1 MKQKRKQDNDKTN
14 KNGFPELASL
24 MIVLFAVLYTSGW
37 SFAYH
42 YFGYFNVGLSALE
55 LPKEEFFIFSYW
67 VIEDNAVILIPCGL
81 FVFLLIWCLLY
92 LIKKFSNNNIMY
104 YLFLLSL
111 PVILLLLFGM
121 SYRLGTYTAEK
132 RWIAQKNADYPA
144 YPCIEIFQ
152 TPGASPKE
160 LNKSLQSGCYR
171 QLIQNKDKVFVFKP
185 IKSVPQA
192 NISTLV
198 VHFSQIHSMR
208 LLPVYNSC
216 D

>member
-1 MKQKRKQDNDKTN
+1 MKQKRKQDNDKTD

-67 VIEDNAVILIPCGL
+67 VIEDNAVILIP
-81 FVFLLIWCLLY
+81 
-92 LIKKFSNNNIMY
+92 
-104 YLFLLSL
+104 
-111 PVILLLLFGM
+111 
-121 SYRLGTYTAEK
+121 
-132 RWIAQKNADYPA
+132 
-144 YPCIEIFQ
+144 
-152 TPGASPKE
+152 
-160 LNKSLQSGCYR
+160 
-171 QLIQNKDKVFVFKP
+171 
-185 IKSVPQA
+185 
-192 NISTLV
+192 
-198 VHFSQIHSMR
+198 SMR